1 MNYRMIGYL
10 LGVILTIEAI
20 LMSFPL
26 IICGIYNE
34 SSFPFLI
41 TIALILLASAPAILQ
56 KPKNTQIYAKEGY
69 ITVAAGWI
77 VLSLFG
83 ALPFVFSGAIP
94 NYVNALFETI
104 SGFTT
109 TGASILSEIESLPRG
124 ILFWRSF
131 THWIGGM
138 GVLVFVLAILPSGT
152 GQTMYLMRA
161 EVPGPTKSKLVPK
174 MRQTSLILYG
184 IYFALTLLM
193 TVALL
198 FCKMPLFDA
207 IVNSLATAGTGGFSI
222 LNNSIAGYNNAAA
235 EWVIAV
241 FMLLFGINFNVYFCI
256 ILGRIR
262 DAFKSEELRM
272 YLLICTASTV
282 AIAVNIFNT
291 FDNISDCIRTS
302 FFTVTTIIST
312 TGFGTADFDLWP
324 SFSKA
329 IIIVLM
335 ITGGCAGSTAGGMKL
350 SRILILLKSI
360 FRELRHM
367 LRPRS
372 VNVIKIDGEAIPD
385 ETLRSALGY
394 LSIYFTVFISTFVLL
409 STNGFSFATNITAT
423 LTTLNNVG
431 PGFELISPSGN
442 FATFPYF
449 SKIILCFSMLI
460 GRLEIIPMF
469 ILFSPLAWK
478 KR

>member
-1 MNYRMIGYL
+1 
-10 LGVILTIEAI
+10 
-20 LMSFPL
+20 
-26 IICGIYNE
+26 
-34 SSFPFLI
+34 
-41 TIALILLASAPAILQ
+41 
-56 KPKNTQIYAKEGY
+56 
-69 ITVAAGWI
+69 
-77 VLSLFG
+77 
-83 ALPFVFSGAIP
+83 
-94 NYVNALFETI
+94 
-104 SGFTT
+104 
-109 TGASILSEIESLPRG
+109 
-124 ILFWRSF
+124 
-131 THWIGGM
+131 
-138 GVLVFVLAILPSGT
+138 
-152 GQTMYLMRA
+152 MYL
-161 EVPGPTKSKLVPK
+161 
-174 MRQTSLILYG
+174 
-184 IYFALTLLM
+184 F
-193 TVALL
+193 
-198 FCKMPLFDA
+198 
-207 IVNSLATAGTGGFSI
+207 
-222 LNNSIAGYNNAAA
+222 
-235 EWVIAV
+235 
-241 FMLLFGINFNVYFCI
+241 
-256 ILGRIR
+256 
-262 DAFKSEELRM
+262 
-272 YLLICTASTV
+272 ICTASTV